1 MKSDRKFRHLS
12 LFSGCGGMD
21 LGFRGDFKVNKNFIK
36 TNQNKINSGTFIK
49 LDRTNFECVFANDVK
64 NSSKI
69 FWEHNHLNENDIFM
83 HASIVDL
90 VKKHESGEEIFPK
103 NIDIVT
109 GGFPCQDFSISG
121 LRKGFNS
128 HKSHRNDYMIDN
140 KQETRGLLYIWMKK
154 VIEIVQPKIFVAEN
168 VKGLKNLKNI
178 YETIKKD
185 FSNIN
190 KGYKVFSKELF
201 APDFGIPQSRRR
213 IFFIGVSQEFID
225 KYNINLS
232 DKDLFPESEFIKE
245 KDLFNQKDLYPEA
258 KNCFIN
264 LKEPEDE
271 TSDLSQQKFSKA
283 KYSKGQGQSVVNL
296 NGLAPTIRS
305 EHHGNIE
312 FRYLSRK
319 NGGNDLKDRRLT
331 VRECA
336 RIQTF
341 PDEMQFVFNSQNGSL
356 SASSGY
362 KLVGDAVPPL
372 LSYKIAKK
380 IEEFLFKYL

>member
-64 NSSKI
+64 ISSKI

-90 VKKHESGEEIFPK
+90 VKKHESGEDIFPK

-128 HKSHRNDYMIDN
+128 HKSHRNDYVIDN

-213 IFFIGVSQEFID
+213 IFFIGVSQQFID

-232 DKDLFPESEFIKE
+232 DKDLFPESEFSKE
-245 KDLFNQKDLYPEA
+245 KDLFNQKNLYPEA

-264 LKEPEDE
+264 LNEPEDE

>member
-1 MKSDRKFRHLS
+1 
-12 LFSGCGGMD
+12 
-21 LGFRGDFKVNKNFIK
+21 
-36 TNQNKINSGTFIK
+36 
-49 LDRTNFECVFANDVK
+49 
-64 NSSKI
+64 
-69 FWEHNHLNENDIFM
+69 M

-90 VKKHESGEEIFPK
+90 VKKHESGEDIFPK

-128 HKSHRNDYMIDN
+128 HKSHRNDYVIDN

-185 FSNIN
+185 FSNID

-232 DKDLFPESEFIKE
+232 DKDLFPESEFSKE
-245 KDLFNQKDLYPEA
+245 IDLFNQKNSYPEA

-264 LKEPEDE
+264 LNEPEDE

-283 KYSKGQGQSVVNL
+283 KFSKGQGQSVVNL

-341 PDEMQFVFNSQNGSL
+341 PDEMEFVFNSENGSL

-362 KLVGDAVPPL
+362 KLVGVAVPPL